1 VIVTSAACPT
11 IHICKSGLCPRM
23 PSLSCAS
30 YVQEWFLPEAVLYS
44 EEDELVLYD
53 PNMERQVATFLLSE
67 IRNPVAFVSK
77 VMLSS
82 V

>member
-1 VIVTSAACPT
+1 
-11 IHICKSGLCPRM
+11 
-23 PSLSCAS
+23 
-30 YVQEWFLPEAVLYS
+30 VQEWFVPEAVLYS

-77 VMLSS
+77 VMSSS